1 MWLPQTY
8 LSLNLTIPIHAVIF
22 AKIYSRP
29 WQEMPTNCHID
40 LLRGGILFPKENG
53 SFQEDG
59 NSFNANVSDFSLSRG
74 GGGNWVLF
82 NCRRSSHLVVDNIFR
97 RPQPRVRCRVCS
109 RNAHSPDSRFWISRG
124 WWGTVLRILRINV
137 RLVSSFINTPRP
149 VCLGL
154 HVITRNG
161 RWY

>member
-74 GGGNWVLF
+74 GGGEATGCCLIAA
-82 NCRRSSHLVVDNIFR
+82 D
-97 RPQPRVRCRVCS
+97 PRTS
-109 RNAHSPDSRFWISRG
+109 WWITFFDAHSHAFDAACVPETHTHPILAFGYRAGDEERYYEFWGLMFASCHRSLIPRG
-124 WWGTVLRILRINV
+124 RYV
-137 RLVSSFINTPRP
+137 
-149 VCLGL
+149 
-154 HVITRNG
+154 
-161 RWY
+161 

>member
-59 NSFNANVSDFSLSRG
+59 NSFNANVSDFSLSLSRG
-74 GGGNWVLF
+74 REGGCCLIAA
-82 NCRRSSHLVVDNIFR
+82 D
-97 RPQPRVRCRVCS
+97 PRTSWWITFFDAHS
-109 RNAHSPDSRFWISRG
+109 RNTRSMPRAFQKRTLTRFSDLLDIARVMRNYG
-124 WWGTVLRILRINV
+124 
-137 RLVSSFINTPRP
+137 
-149 VCLGL
+149 
-154 HVITRNG
+154 ITNPED
-161 RWY
+161 

>member
-59 NSFNANVSDFSLSRG
+59 NSFNANVSDFSLSLSLEGGRG
-74 GGGNWVLF
+74 G
-82 NCRRSSHLVVDNIFR
+82 VV
-97 RPQPRVRCRVCS
+97 
-109 RNAHSPDSRFWISRG
+109 
-124 WWGTVLRILRINV
+124 
-137 RLVSSFINTPRP
+137 
-149 VCLGL
+149 
-154 HVITRNG
+154 
-161 RWY
+161 